1 MQMHTMPS
9 ETRAVFEALQD
20 EVIWLHAKFNI
31 HRQLFGTSEER
42 INLLNDFGPDLFQ
55 IIYDGLLHDV
65 FLTLTRLTDPA
76 TTFKKHNLSLERLT
90 KMIEASGHSELLPV
104 LQKYQSRSDKQCE
117 PFRQLR
123 NQAIAHNDLGT
134 ALTFDRDPFPFISRE
149 MIEEVLKDIREY
161 MTAVDMYFDETET
174 DYKDP
179 HLRGDGDSLIYYLR
193 KAKAYDENRGAGR
206 LDPSRD
212 GLI

>member
-1 MQMHTMPS
+1 MHSMPS
-9 ETRAVFEALQD
+9 ETKAVFEALQD
-20 EVIWLHAKFNI
+20 EVIWLHAKWNI

-55 IIYDGLLHDV
+55 IVYDSLLHDV

-90 KMIEASGHSELLPV
+90 KMIEASGHNELLTI
-104 LQKYQSRSDKQCE
+104 LQKNQSEHDKQGE

-123 NQAIAHNDLGT
+123 NQTIAHSDLGT
-134 ALTFDRDPFPFISRE
+134 ALTFDREPYPFISRE
-149 MIEEVLKDIREY
+149 MIEEILKNIREY
-161 MTAVDMYFDETET
+161 MTAIDMYFDETET

-179 HLRGDGDSLIYYLR
+179 HLRGDGDSLIYYLK
-193 KAKAYDENRGAGR
+193 KAKAYDENRLAGR
-206 LDPSRD
+206 VDALRD